1 LAIIQYNY
9 EPNPGIR
16 VAGIYAIAGGYSLIQ
31 TLQGAALEDRVA
43 YLNELIASAPPE
55 MVEEFRTQFDMSWIY
70 HDSGI
75 EGVVY
80 TQEELEAAFR
90 GDVVND
96 STLMPIYDEI
106 RNHQLAIEMI
116 RDYAGRK
123 RFQLTLDVVKK
134 LYAQLAPEEL
144 EGKAPPKYRK
154 DMPTHRH
161 YFHEIA
167 PPDKISYRM
176 RQLIQWINDPETKRS
191 VHPIRIAARAH
202 AQMLHI
208 YPFPRHSGKV
218 ARLVMNLILLRA
230 GFPPAVIHA
239 KLRQPYYEA
248 LKNGDNAVST
258 LIHEALVSSLE
269 SMIRFYEEGLG
280 KSQTPA

>member
-1 LAIIQYNY
+1 M
-9 EPNPGIR
+9 
-16 VAGIYAIAGGYSLIQ
+16 IQ

-55 MVEEFRTQFDMSWIY
+55 MVEEFRAHFDMSWIY
-70 HDSGI
+70 HDSAI

-106 RNHQLAIEMI
+106 RNHQLAIGMI
-116 RDYAGRK
+116 RDYAERK

-144 EGKAPPKYRK
+144 EGKSPPKYRK
-154 DMPTHRH
+154 DMPNHRH

-176 RQLIQWINDPETKRS
+176 RQLIQWINDADTKRS

-202 AQMLHI
+202 SQMLHI

-239 KLRQPYYEA
+239 KMRQPYYDV
-248 LKNGDNAVST
+248 LKTGDNAVST
-258 LIHEALVSSLE
+258 LVHESLVSSLE
-269 SMIRFYEEGLG
+269 SLIRFYEEGLG
-280 KSQTPA
+280 TSEAPA